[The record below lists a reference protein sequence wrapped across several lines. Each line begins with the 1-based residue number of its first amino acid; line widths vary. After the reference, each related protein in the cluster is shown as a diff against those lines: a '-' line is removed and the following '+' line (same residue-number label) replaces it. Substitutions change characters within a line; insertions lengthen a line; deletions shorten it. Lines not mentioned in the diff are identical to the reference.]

1 MFGWLNRKVNGTQDL
16 ERFVTSLRGMS
27 AAELG
32 VLVALATVVRINMR
46 NAGHLPDAALDAAG
60 GLPPEKQ
67 LAAQLKMSNLVR
79 QFQQLGQPSDAA
91 GAMIWSHSMR
101 AGATPELRLLGRQ
114 MWGELSRGFAHA
126 PEAIEN
132 IVALSPNPLPPE
144 VTYQYDFIPPGLE
157 PMAEPAKPTTSGE
170 LSAITAAAIGDV
182 KAKWIQFDSTVHWK
196 ADVPLSAKIGAF
208 VEPIS
213 KFVEGK
219 YPTLMRGPAEVFW
232 LTVFTAI
239 LESGTHA
246 KDDVN
251 RAIGELKKKY
261 GPR

>member
-1 MFGWLNRKVNGTQDL
+1 MLGWLKRKFDGTPDL
-16 ERFVTSLRGMS
+16 ERFITSLRGMS
-27 AAELG
+27 APELG
-32 VLVALATVVRINMR
+32 ALVAVATVVRINMR
-46 NAGHLPDAALDAAG
+46 NAGHLPDGALAVAG

-67 LAAQLKMSNLVR
+67 LAAQLKMTNLVR

-91 GAMIWSHSMR
+91 GAMVWTHSMR

-126 PEAIEN
+126 AQAIED
-132 IVALSPNPLPPE
+132 IVALSPNSLPPE
-144 VTYQYDFIPPGLE
+144 LTREYRFIPPGLE
-157 PMAEPAKPTTSGE
+157 PAVSAGLTSSGE
-170 LSAITAAAIGDV
+170 LRAITSAALADI
-182 KAKWIQFDSTVHWK
+182 KAKWVQFDSTVRLK
-196 ADVPLSAKIGAF
+196 ADLPLSVKIDAF

-219 YPTLMRGPAEVFW
+219 YPTLMRGPAEAFW

-251 RAIGELKKKY
+251 RALGEVKKKY